1 LVTNFYQS
9 RIREIMTEFELI
21 DKIRNGEK
29 KLFGLIIEKYN
40 QRLFRITRSV
50 TRHDA
55 DVDDILKETF
65 LKAFLRLSQ
74 FKGDVEFSV
83 WITRILL
90 NIISVRFNKSSWFSK
105 DFFNAFKKRGIP
117 DLGVSNIG
125 FKEILE
131 KAVDGLPRTLR
142 SVYVMVEVE
151 RANVQDVA
159 LSLEIPEEEVND
171 RLIRAKAFLNDNLCI
186 DSLNLPDLFI
196 FPADRSE
203 VVYCEVME
211 MLDMIR

>member
-1 LVTNFYQS
+1 
-9 RIREIMTEFELI
+9 MTELELI

-74 FKGDVEFSV
+74 YRGDFEFSV
-83 WITRILL
+83 WLTRILL
-90 NIISVRFNKSSWFSK
+90 NIISVRLNKSTWFSK
-105 DFFNAFKKRGIP
+105 DFFNAFRKQNIP
-117 DLGVSNIG
+117 DIGVSNIG
-125 FKEILE
+125 FQAILE

-142 SVYVMVEVE
+142 SVYVMIEVE
-151 RANVQDVA
+151 RATAENVA
-159 LSLEIPEEEVND
+159 LSLEIPEVEVND
-171 RLIRAKAFLNDNLCI
+171 RLIRAKAFLNDSLCI
-186 DSLNLPDLFI
+186 DCLNLPDLFI
-196 FPADRSE
+196 YPTDRSE
-203 VVYCEVME
+203 IVYSEVME